1 MRIAGLVLAGA
12 LAASFATPGHADPL
26 GLNVTSLRPVPSV
39 GQLDHSNPWGRHQ
52 MPDRRNAVRQ
62 PMPGQPSQW
71 DGRLARIGSQTATL
85 VRGVLIAH
93 GEARTLSGEA
103 PTRPMCGEASPFP
116 ITATVTGAHSTIHIP
131 NGAAQP
137 AGGVTRS
144 WLGDTR
150 GDCYRQLPRPS

>member
-12 LAASFATPGHADPL
+12 LAASFARPGHADPL

-71 DGRLARIGSQTATL
+71 DGQARPHWEPNRYSGSWGPHRAWGGPYT
-85 VRGVLIAH
+85 VWG
-93 GEARTLSGEA
+93 GPYA
-103 PTRPMCGEASPFP
+103 PY
-116 ITATVTGAHSTIHIP
+116 VW
-131 NGAAQP
+131 
-137 AGGVTRS
+137 GGVPVPYHRY
-144 WLGDTR
+144 GDWGALDYPYSEWR
-150 GDCYRQLPRPS
+150 GPTGGWGNP